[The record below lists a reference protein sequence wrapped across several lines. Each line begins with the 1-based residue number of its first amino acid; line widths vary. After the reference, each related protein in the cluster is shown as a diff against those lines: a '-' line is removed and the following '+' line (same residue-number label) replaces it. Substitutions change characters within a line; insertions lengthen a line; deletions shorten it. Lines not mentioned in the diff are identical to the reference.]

1 MGIIRSIDYIPF
13 KPTTGTSA
21 MSIDAPNQP
30 PATQL
35 INDAWFRGKVQQAL
49 DDPRPA
55 LDAKDVET
63 HFSKRRAKTRQKLLP
78 RVKPNHPNF

>member
-30 PATQL
+30 TATQL
-35 INDAWFRGKVQQAL
+35 INDAWFGARCSKHWTIRAQPLTQKTSKPIFPTVARRHGK
-49 DDPRPA
+49 
-55 LDAKDVET
+55 
-63 HFSKRRAKTRQKLLP
+63 SS
-78 RVKPNHPNF
+78 